1 MPAAAAAH
9 NRQVPDALVV
19 SSSFLPGRGGIE
31 SYLAE
36 LCDALAPR
44 LGVLAPGRRDG
55 KTLPDDLGYPARGH
69 PGRLL
74 VPGPRAARAIAAAA
88 RSFGTDRVLFGTPWP
103 QVLTGPRLRRAGLRY
118 ATIVH
123 GAELLVPAAVPGVR
137 ARLVRAL
144 SEADLLLP
152 VSLFT
157 SVRVRELLES
167 AGERVPPAA
176 VLRARVD
183 LDRFRPDAGG
193 ADARARLGIAPEARV
208 LLSFG
213 RMVARKGL
221 DRLVKALPA
230 IARDV
235 ADVTLVLAGTG
246 PEEKRLRRLAA
257 RVPQRVVFAGR
268 VPEADAPGVYAAAD
282 VFVLPVAD
290 RWRGLDTEGLGLVLV
305 EAAACEVPC
314 VTGRSGGTPEAV
326 VDGVTGLVVDARSPE
341 RLTSAIVRLLQDD
354 ALARRMGRAGRRH
367 ASEEFGGRIPEAL
380 TQWLE

>member
-1 MPAAAAAH
+1 M
-9 NRQVPDALVV
+9 V

-44 LGVLAPGRRDG
+44 LGVLAPARRDG
-55 KTLPDDLGYPARGH
+55 KSLPEDLGYPTRGY

-74 VPGPRAARAIAAAA
+74 VPGPRAARAIVATA
-88 RSFGTDRVLFGTPWP
+88 RSSGTDRVLFGTPWP

-118 ATIVH
+118 ASIVH
-123 GAELLVPAAVPGVR
+123 GAELLVPAAVPAVGG
-137 ARLVRAL
+137 RLVRAL
-144 SEADLLLP
+144 SAADLLLP

-157 SVRVRELLES
+157 AVRLRELLES
-167 AGERVPPAA
+167 AGVPVPPTA

-183 LDRFRPDAGG
+183 LDRFRPEARR
-193 ADARARLGIAPEARV
+193 AEARARFGIPPDAPV

-221 DRLVKALPA
+221 DRLVRALPA
-230 IARDV
+230 IAEE
-235 ADVTLVLAGTG
+235 ASDVTLVLAGTG

-268 VPEADAPGVYAAAD
+268 VPEAEAPGVYAAAD

-290 RWRGLDTEGLGLVLV
+290 RWRGLDTEGLGVVLL

-326 VDGVTGLVVDARSPE
+326 VDGVTGFVVDARDPA
-341 RLTSAIVRLLQDD
+341 RLTSAIVRLLRDPV
-354 ALARRMGRAGRRH
+354 LARRMGGAGRTH
-367 ASEEFGGRIPEAL
+367 VSEEFGGRIPEAL